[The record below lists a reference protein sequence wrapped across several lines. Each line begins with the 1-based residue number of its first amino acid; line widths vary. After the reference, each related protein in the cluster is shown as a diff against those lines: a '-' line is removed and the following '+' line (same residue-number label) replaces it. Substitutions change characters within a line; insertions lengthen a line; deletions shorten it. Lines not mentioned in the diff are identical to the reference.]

1 MTKGKECNY
10 IITTRFKIFAFVIL
24 FMAIILYVQFAS
36 AAQLPVNLGTS
47 GNFVILAK
55 SGISTTGTTLIT
67 GDIGVSPIGATGLTG
82 FSQTMDIS
90 NQFST
95 STHVVG
101 KLYAADYSVPTP
113 SKMST
118 AISDMETAYTD
129 AAGRALPDHV
139 GLGGG
144 DISAMTLSPGLYKWS
159 TGVLINDGVTLDC
172 GGNSNA
178 VFIFQIAQD
187 LTVGS
192 GAVVTLTGGCQPS
205 NIFWQVAGQ
214 ATLGTTSIFNGNI
227 LSQTLIAMNTKATLN
242 GRALAQTAVTLID
255 NNIRLYNFT
264 SNNTGNGNN
273 TGNNSNGYCGDGII
287 NGNEQCDGGNCCSS
301 NCTFKFAGTEC
312 RASTGFC
319 DIAESCNGRS
329 SYCPS
334 DLFKPQGTVCNDE
347 NPCTT
352 NDVCSLGVCGG
363 SIAEEICGDEKD
375 NNCDGFIDENCFKG
389 VPVMGDNLFI
399 LLIIS
404 TLILGLYYGFKKY
417 SK

>member
-1 MTKGKECNY
+1 MAKDNECNY
-10 IITTRFKIFAFVIL
+10 IIATKFKIFVFVL
-24 FMAIILYVQFAS
+24 LSVAIILSVQFAS
-36 AAQLPVNLGTS
+36 AAQLPVNLGTA

-95 STHVVG
+95 SAYVVG
-101 KLYAADYSVPTP
+101 KLYASNYAVPTP
-113 SKMST
+113 SKMSN

-187 LTVGS
+187 LTVSS

-227 LSQTLIAMNTKATLN
+227 LSQTLIAMNTGATLN
-242 GRALAQTAVTLID
+242 GRALAQTAVTLIA
-255 NNIRLYNFT
+255 NNIRLYN
-264 SNNTGNGNN
+264 SSGNN
-273 TGNNSNGYCGDGII
+273 TGNNTSNNSIGYCGDGIV

-301 NCTFKFAGTEC
+301 NCTFKSAGIVC
-312 RASTGFC
+312 RASIGFC
-319 DIAESCNGRS
+319 DIAENCNGIS

-334 DLFKPQGTVCNDE
+334 NLFKPQGTTCNDE
-347 NPCTT
+347 NPCTI
-352 NDVCSLGVCGG
+352 NDVCSLGVCGEPIV
-363 SIAEEICGDEKD
+363 SEICGDGKD
-375 NNCDGFIDENCFKG
+375 NDCNGLIDENCFKG

-417 SK
+417 SR

>member
-1 MTKGKECNY
+1 MAKDNECNY
-10 IITTRFKIFAFVIL
+10 IIATKFKIFVFVL
-24 FMAIILYVQFAS
+24 LSVAIILSVQFAS
-36 AAQLPVNLGTS
+36 AAQLPVNLGTA

-95 STHVVG
+95 SVHVVG
-101 KLYAADYSVPTP
+101 KLYASNYAVPTP

-118 AISDMETAYTD
+118 AISDMEAAYTN

-227 LSQTLIAMNTKATLN
+227 LSQTLISMNTGATLN
-242 GRALAQTAVTLID
+242 GRALAQTAVTLIA
-255 NNIRLYNFT
+255 NNVRLL
-264 SNNTGNGNN
+264 NTNSNN
-273 TGNNSNGYCGDGII
+273 TGNNSNGFCGDGII
-287 NGNEQCDGGNCCSS
+287 AGDEQCDGGNCCNS
-301 NCTFKFAGTEC
+301 NCTFKSTGVVC

-319 DIAESCNGRS
+319 DIAESCNGRN

-334 DLFKPQGTVCNDE
+334 NLFKPQGTECNDE

-352 NDVCSLGVCGG
+352 GDVCSLGVCGTP
-363 SIAEEICGDEKD
+363 IVDEICGDKID
-375 NNCDGFIDENCFKG
+375 NDCNGFIDENCFKG
-389 VPVMGDNLFI
+389 VPVMGDNLF
-399 LLIIS
+399 LLLTVS

-417 SK
+417 SR

>member
-1 MTKGKECNY
+1 MINGKECNY
-10 IITTRFKIFAFVIL
+10 VISTKFRVLAFVFL
-24 FMAIILYVQFAS
+24 SVAIILSVQFVA
-36 AAQLPVNLGTS
+36 AAQLPVNLGTA

-101 KLYAADYSVPTP
+101 KLYAANYANPTP

-118 AISDMETAYTD
+118 AISDMETAYNN
-129 AAGRALPDHV
+129 AAGRALPDYV
-139 GLGGG
+139 ELGDG

-159 TGVLINDGVTLDC
+159 TGVLINNGVTLNC

-227 LSQTLIAMNTKATLN
+227 LSQTLIAMNTGATLN
-242 GRALAQTAVTLID
+242 GRALAQTAVTLIA
-255 NNIRLYNFT
+255 NNMRLYDINSNT
-264 SNNTGNGNN
+264 S
-273 TGNNSNGYCGDGII
+273 NNSNGYCGDGII
-287 NGNEQCDGGNCCSS
+287 TGNEQCDGGNCCQS

-319 DIAESCNGRS
+319 DIAESCNSRS
-329 SYCPS
+329 SYCPLN
-334 DLFKPQGTVCNDE
+334 LFKPQGTACNDE
-347 NPCTT
+347 NSCTT
-352 NDVCSLGVCGG
+352 GDVCSLGVCGTP
-363 SIAEEICGDEKD
+363 IVAEICGDRID
-375 NNCDGFIDENCFKG
+375 NDCNGFIDENCFKG

>member
-1 MTKGKECNY
+1 MAKDKECNY
-10 IITTRFKIFAFVIL
+10 IIATRFKIFTFVIL
-24 FMAIILYVQFAS
+24 SMAVILSVQFAS

-95 STHVVG
+95 SSYVVG
-101 KLYAADYSVPTP
+101 KLYAADYAVPTP
-113 SKMST
+113 AKMST
-118 AISDMETAYTD
+118 AVSDMETAYTD
-129 AAGRALPDHV
+129 AAGRALPDYV

-227 LSQTLIAMNTKATLN
+227 LSQTLIAMNTGATLN
-242 GRALAQTAVTLID
+242 GRALAQTAVTLIA
-255 NNIRLYNFT
+255 NNVRLYNT
-264 SNNTGNGNN
+264 NNNN
-273 TGNNSNGYCGDGII
+273 TGNNSNGFCGDGII
-287 NGNEQCDGGNCCSS
+287 TGNEQCDGGNCCTS
-301 NCTFKFAGTEC
+301 NCTFKLAGIIC

-319 DIAESCNGRS
+319 DIAENCNGIS

-334 DLFKPQGTVCNDE
+334 DLFKPQGTKCNDE

-352 NDVCSLGVCGG
+352 NDVCSLGVCGEP
-363 SIAEEICGDEKD
+363 ITDEICGDGKD
-375 NNCDGFIDENCFKG
+375 NDCNGLIDENCFKG

-399 LLIIS
+399 LLTVS
-404 TLILGLYYGFKKY
+404 TLILGLYYGFKKS